1 MIQCNDYELLYL
13 MNEFDE
19 EAERI
24 LVERYLNVIYYR
36 IRTFKIK
43 TRYIEDFVQEGLF
56 LFYKAVR
63 IYDQSSPKTFFKYFD
78 MILRRKFVK
87 LIEKE
92 KNYFYDVDLMSDL
105 NMLKEPEVFEYEE
118 KTVDENLLSLFEKQV
133 LEFTKR
139 NYKPKEIA
147 NILQCDV
154 KKIYNCL
161 CRIKSKKIR

>member
-24 LVERYLNVIYYR
+24 LVEKYLSVIYYR
-36 IRTFKIK
+36 IKTFKIK

-56 LFYKAVR
+56 LFYNAVR
-63 IYDQSSPKTFFKYFD
+63 IYDQSSRKTFFKYFD
-78 MILRRKFVK
+78 MILRRRFVK

-92 KNYFYDVDLMSDL
+92 KNYFYDVDLISDL
-105 NMLKEPEVFEYEE
+105 NMLKEPEVFEYERE
-118 KTVDENLLSLFEKQV
+118 EIDKDLFSSFEKKV
-133 LEFTKR
+133 LELTKK

-147 NILQCDV
+147 DILQCDV
-154 KKIYNCL
+154 KRIYNCI
-161 CRIKSKKIR
+161 CRIKSKIN

>member
-24 LVERYLNVIYYR
+24 LVERYLSVIKYR
-36 IRTFKIK
+36 IKTFKIK
-43 TRYIEDFVQEGLF
+43 TRYIEDFIQEGLF
-56 LFYKAVR
+56 LFYNAVR
-63 IYDQSSPKTFFKYFD
+63 IYDQTSNKTFFRYYD

-105 NMLKEPEVFEYEE
+105 NMLKEQSVFEYEKYDEVKVSLSVFE
-118 KTVDENLLSLFEKQV
+118 KTV
-133 LEFTKR
+133 LEFVNK

-147 NILQCDV
+147 NILECDV
-154 KKIYNCL
+154 KSVYNCL
-161 CRIKSKKIR
+161 CRIKSKKY

>member
-24 LVERYLNVIYYR
+24 LVERYLSVIKYR
-36 IRTFKIK
+36 IKTFKIK
-43 TRYIEDFVQEGLF
+43 TRYIEDFIQEGLF
-56 LFYKAVR
+56 LFYNAVR
-63 IYDQSSPKTFFKYFD
+63 IYDQTSNKTFFRYYD

-105 NMLKEPEVFEYEE
+105 NMLKEPSVFEYEKYDEVKVSLSVFE
-118 KTVDENLLSLFEKQV
+118 KTV
-133 LEFTKR
+133 LEFVNK

-147 NILQCDV
+147 NILECDV
-154 KKIYNCL
+154 KSVYNCL
-161 CRIKSKKIR
+161 CRIKSKKY